1 MADREVLAFHA
12 TRFVDINDVY
22 RDGLLRLNLVQQV
35 ARLKKQL
42 EVSGAYDE
50 LSEVDGA
57 LAQAI
62 EADSVFI
69 KREGAVWASPQRMSL
84 HDGGCKVF
92 YDYYGGEAI
101 KWMARYAKGNLELRL
116 KQIGKPAVVII
127 RYPAYGW
134 CRFTNSRLPKSM
146 IELYLQYE
154 GSWEAMD
161 YSWDIMIKRDVP
173 AKHVIAVVPPGD
185 LAVAV

>member
-57 LAQAI
+57 LAQA
-62 EADSVFI
+62 
-69 KREGAVWASPQRMSL
+69 M
-84 HDGGCKVF
+84 
-92 YDYYGGEAI
+92 
-101 KWMARYAKGNLELRL
+101 
-116 KQIGKPAVVII
+116 
-127 RYPAYGW
+127 
-134 CRFTNSRLPKSM
+134 
-146 IELYLQYE
+146 
-154 GSWEAMD
+154 
-161 YSWDIMIKRDVP
+161 
-173 AKHVIAVVPPGD
+173 
-185 LAVAV
+185 